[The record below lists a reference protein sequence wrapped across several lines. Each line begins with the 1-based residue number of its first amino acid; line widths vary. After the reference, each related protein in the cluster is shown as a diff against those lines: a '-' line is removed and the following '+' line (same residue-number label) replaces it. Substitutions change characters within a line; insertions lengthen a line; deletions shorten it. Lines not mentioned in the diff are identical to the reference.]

1 MTQSGGMI
9 TKISF
14 QDADGRSVS
23 GQFQVSRGMITVTAV
38 DGRTKTAKIEE
49 SMLSPDNTGENVV
62 ALTASRG
69 ATLTPHRG
77 IAAGPP
83 RN

>member
-1 MTQSGGMI
+1 
-9 TKISF
+9 
-14 QDADGRSVS
+14 
-23 GQFQVSRGMITVTAV
+23 MITVTAV

-62 ALTASRG
+62 ASTASRG

>member
-23 GQFQVSRGMITVTAV
+23 GQFQMSRGMITVTAV

-62 ALTASRG
+62 ASTASRR